1 MNELNSN
8 EYGWLIKVRRSKIV
22 GDHEYFMPGID
33 DFVGKIIDAVEDNEK
48 RILYSKKVSE
58 IRWKYHYQF
67 TYKVFDYLITD
78 KNML

>member
-1 MNELNSN
+1 
-8 EYGWLIKVRRSKIV
+8 
-22 GDHEYFMPGID
+22 MPDID